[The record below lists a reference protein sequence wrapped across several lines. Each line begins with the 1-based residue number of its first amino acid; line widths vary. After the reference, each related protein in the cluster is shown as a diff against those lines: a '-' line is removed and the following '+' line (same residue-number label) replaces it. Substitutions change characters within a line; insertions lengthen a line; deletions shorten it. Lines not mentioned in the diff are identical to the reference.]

1 MDSTKN
7 ETKLLKE
14 KLFSTAKHGAKTI
27 SEDEMKKIEKFGD
40 KYKDFLNAS
49 KTERESVVFAI
60 NKAKEAGFTEFDK
73 SKKYKP
79 GDKFYIVNRGHAL
92 ALVVMGK
99 QGTKQG
105 VKLAISH
112 VDAPRL
118 DLKPNPVFE
127 TNELAMFKSHYYGG
141 IKKYQWTT
149 IPLSLHGRI
158 VKKDGSYVDVNLGED
173 ENEPCFCVTDL
184 LPHLAREQMN
194 KKMCEA
200 IMGEDLNILIGSMP
214 FKNDEESELVK
225 LNILKLLNDKYG
237 IVEDDLI
244 SSDLELVPAMKARDI
259 GFDRSMIGGYAHDDR
274 SCAYPC
280 IEAILECTSPEK
292 TTIVLL
298 ADKEETGSD
307 GNTGM
312 QSNFLKYLISD
323 LAEMDNIK
331 SRDVLSKSK
340 CLSAD
345 VNAAYDPTFANSYEA
360 RNSSFINHGVVL
372 TKYTGSGGKYGTS
385 DASAEFTG
393 EICKLFSDNNVVWQ
407 SSELGK
413 VDIGGGGT
421 IAKYVSNLNADVIDV
436 GVPVLSMH
444 SPFEVISKID
454 LYMTFKGIKAF
465 FSDYD
470 I

>member
-1 MDSTKN
+1 MSSTKN

-27 SEDEMKKIEKFGD
+27 SEEEMKKIKKFGED
-40 KYKDFLNAS
+40 YKNFLDVS
-49 KTERESVVFAI
+49 KTERESVKFTLE
-60 NKAKEAGFTEFDK
+60 KAKKAGFTEFDK
-73 SKKYKP
+73 FKKYKP
-79 GDKFYIVNRGHAL
+79 GDKVYIVNRGHAI

-118 DLKPNPVFE
+118 DLKPNPIFE
-127 TNELAMFKSHYYGG
+127 ANELAMFKSHYYGG

-158 VKKDGSYVDVNLGED
+158 VKRDGSYVDVSLGEN

-214 FKNDEESELVK
+214 FKNDDESELVK
-225 LNILKLLNDKYG
+225 LNILKLLNEKYG

-280 IEAILECTSPEK
+280 IEAILECTEPEK

-323 LAEMDNIK
+323 LAGMDNVK
-331 SRDVLSKSK
+331 GRDVLSKSK

-345 VNAAYDPTFANSYEA
+345 VNAAYDPTFANNYEIN
-360 RNSSFINHGVVL
+360 NSSLINHGVVL

-393 EICKLFSDNNVVWQ
+393 EICKLFSDNDVVWQ

-421 IAKYVSNLNADVIDV
+421 IAKYVANLNADVIDV

>member
-27 SEDEMKKIEKFGD
+27 SEDEMKKIEKFGE

-393 EICKLFSDNNVVWQ
+393 EVCKLFSDNDVVWQ

-421 IAKYVSNLNADVIDV
+421 ISKYVSNLNADVIDV

>member
-27 SEDEMKKIEKFGD
+27 SEDEMKKIEKFGE

-244 SSDLELVPAMKARDI
+244 SSD
-259 GFDRSMIGGYAHDDR
+259 
-274 SCAYPC
+274 
-280 IEAILECTSPEK
+280 
-292 TTIVLL
+292 
-298 ADKEETGSD
+298 
-307 GNTGM
+307 
-312 QSNFLKYLISD
+312 
-323 LAEMDNIK
+323 
-331 SRDVLSKSK
+331 
-340 CLSAD
+340 
-345 VNAAYDPTFANSYEA
+345 
-360 RNSSFINHGVVL
+360 
-372 TKYTGSGGKYGTS
+372 
-385 DASAEFTG
+385 
-393 EICKLFSDNNVVWQ
+393 
-407 SSELGK
+407 
-413 VDIGGGGT
+413 
-421 IAKYVSNLNADVIDV
+421 
-436 GVPVLSMH
+436 
-444 SPFEVISKID
+444 
-454 LYMTFKGIKAF
+454 
-465 FSDYD
+465 
-470 I
+470 

>member
-1 MDSTKN
+1 MNSTKS
-7 ETKLLKE
+7 EAKLLKE

-27 SEDEMKKIEKFGD
+27 SEEEMKKIEEFSKE
-40 KYKDFLNAS
+40 YKVFLNAS
-49 KTERESVVFAI
+49 KTERESVSFALE
-60 NKAKEAGFTEFDK
+60 KAKKAGFTEFDK
-73 SKKYKP
+73 FKKYNP
-79 GDKFYIVNRGHAL
+79 GDKVYLVNRGHAI
-92 ALVVMGK
+92 ALMVMGK
-99 QGTKQG
+99 QGTKKG

-118 DLKPNPVFE
+118 DLKPNPLFE
-127 TNELAMFKSHYYGG
+127 TNELAMLKSHYYGG

-158 VKKDGSYVDVNLGED
+158 VKRDGSYVDVNLGED
-173 ENEPCFCVTDL
+173 ENDPCFCVTDL

-194 KKMCEA
+194 KKMSEA

-214 FKNDEESELVK
+214 FKDDSESELVK
-225 LNILKLLNDKYG
+225 LNILKLLNEKYG

-244 SSDLELVPAMKARDI
+244 SSDLELVPAMKAQDV

-280 IEAILECTSPEK
+280 IEAILNCSLPEK

-323 LAEMDNIK
+323 LANMDNIK

-345 VNAAYDPTFANSYEA
+345 VNAAYDPTFAGNYEIK
-360 RNSSFINHGVVL
+360 NSSFMNHGVVV

-421 IAKYVSNLNADVIDV
+421 IAKYIANLNADVIDV